1 MPGVSMTLDM
11 RMTAWGKSLAL
22 VSVTPS
28 EPCQYVVKV
37 SESIKGVDF
46 GLSQK
51 LSPTESYFGFV
62 GVFSS
67 RT

>member
-22 VSVTPS
+22 VSVTSS
-28 EPCQYVVKV
+28 EPCQYVMQV
-37 SESIKGVDF
+37 SEFVKGIDF
-46 GLSQK
+46 GSSLK
-51 LSPTESYFGFV
+51 LFPRKSYFGFV
-62 GVFSS
+62 SVFSS

>member
-28 EPCQYVVKV
+28 ERCQSVGDL
-37 SESIKGVDF
+37 SEPLTGIAF
-46 GLSQK
+46 GSSLK
-51 LSPTESYFGFV
+51 LLPRKSDFGFV
-62 GVFSS
+62 SIFSS